1 DEMLTAAVPST
12 ILLDQAQGA
21 GGAAS
26 GSTGSV
32 VPEGVTEPAAL
43 AELQALAER
52 NTVRRSLI
60 GLGYHGTHT
69 PAVIQRNVLE
79 NPAWYTAYTPYQPEI
94 SQGRLEALLTFQTM
108 ICDLTGMDV
117 SNASTLDESTSAAAP
132 MPAARRAVTRNGSV
146 FLVAAATLPATK
158 EVLQGRADGLGIE
171 LREVDF
177 AVDGAPA
184 GEYFG
189 ALIQY
194 PGASG
199 RVWDPRE
206 VIAEIRSTK
215 AL

>member
-1 DEMLTAAVPST
+1 MTASSAHAHDSFVRRHVGTDPDAQRHMLEVLGFDSLDEMLTAAVPST

-26 GSTGSV
+26 GNTGSV

-94 SQGRLEALLTFQTM
+94 SQGRLEALLTFQNILCPHTRL
-108 ICDLTGMDV
+108 DR
-117 SNASTLDESTSAAAP
+117 SHASTHAHTP
-132 MPAARRAVTRNGSV
+132 
-146 FLVAAATLPATK
+146 
-158 EVLQGRADGLGIE
+158 
-171 LREVDF
+171 
-177 AVDGAPA
+177 
-184 GEYFG
+184 
-189 ALIQY
+189 
-194 PGASG
+194 
-199 RVWDPRE
+199 
-206 VIAEIRSTK
+206 
-215 AL
+215 